1 MEVPADRFDAA
12 DDRPVDLLVVDGF
25 RLVPER
31 EDDFDEDF
39 EDDFDVDPAPGL
51 AEDRAEVGR
60 EEALEV
66 LDADV
71 RDDALDDEAFEDFVE
86 VDLEAGV
93 LCLVATGVRDSLVAP
108 SARRSKCYWSGTPPG
123 RMRRKSTSGHVRR
136 HRGTTFSL
144 TPKGYP

>member
-31 EDDFDEDF
+31 EEDF

-51 AEDRAEVGR
+51 AEERADFGR
-60 EEALEV
+60 EEAPEV
-66 LDADV
+66 LDADA
-71 RDDALDDEAFEDFVE
+71 RDDEVFVDFVD

-108 SARRSKCYWSGTPPG
+108 SARREKAYRSGTPSG
-123 RMRRKSTSGHVRR
+123 RMRRKSIFGRVPR